1 MTKKTVYVCD
11 ICGKAFDDEE
21 SCSSHE
27 EKEKYRQF
35 ENRVTFFDRDG
46 NLASSIEKTFTI
58 WVADKEAFN
67 YANQLLF
74 EYGFV
79 IIPSAFKET
88 VPNVFYT
95 DDNDDWRCL
104 GKDIDKLLELEKKVK
119 KGLNIHLGV
128 MI

>member
-11 ICGKAFDDEE
+11 ICGKAFDDEK

-35 ENRVTFFDRDG
+35 EERVVFFDRDG
-46 NLASSIEKTFTI
+46 NFASNIKETFTI
-58 WVADKEAFN
+58 WVADKDAFN
-67 YANQLLF
+67 YANQLLL
-74 EYGFV
+74 EYGCV

-88 VPNVFYT
+88 VPNIFYT

-104 GKDIDKLLELEKKVK
+104 LNDVDRLLELEKKVK
-119 KGLNIHLGV
+119 KNLYIRLGV
-128 MI
+128 